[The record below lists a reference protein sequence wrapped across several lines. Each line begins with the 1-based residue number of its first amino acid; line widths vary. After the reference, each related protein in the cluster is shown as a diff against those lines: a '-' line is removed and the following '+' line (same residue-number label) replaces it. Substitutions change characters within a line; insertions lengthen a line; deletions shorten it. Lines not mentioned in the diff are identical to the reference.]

1 MKLKIFSKTWN
12 IHLDKLEDEI
22 NEFLATLS
30 KDDVHQIQ
38 TTATAIRSADDQME
52 TEYIVTVWY
61 NDPKPAEEGSAE
73 GAATGSG

>member
-22 NEFLATLS
+22 NSFLATLS
-30 KDDVHQIQ
+30 KEDVHQIQ
-38 TTATAIRSADDQME
+38 TTATAIRAADDQMQ

-61 NDPKPAEEGSAE
+61 NDPQPEDESAPEGTDIS
-73 GAATGSG
+73 